1 MVSAERLAAQAAS
14 VEGVVDELAATVGG
28 GSAASGVS
36 MCQEPS
42 TGMVKKRLNVKV
54 AHMKKDGQSQNESTH
69 AAAHFRSLILL
80 TGKRLDGQ
88 TSVGHRLCVVQQRL
102 PRTSIMPVFPVI
114 YNRTRAGTACRS

>member
-1 MVSAERLAAQAAS
+1 MAAAERLAAQAVS

-54 AHMKKDGQSQNESTH
+54 AHIKKDRQSQNESTH
-69 AAAHFRSLILL
+69 AAAGMGESSKEFMSLDDKSLNH
-80 TGKRLDGQ
+80 
-88 TSVGHRLCVVQQRL
+88 S
-102 PRTSIMPVFPVI
+102 
-114 YNRTRAGTACRS
+114 